1 MTQAYCIGI
10 FMVMTEM
17 ALETTAAMRINNKG
31 VRMKAVRVRD
41 LVLGTGVPKICV
53 PLAGTTKNKILNE
66 IKELNKTEH
75 DLIELRIDFFEH
87 YSHVNSIIE
96 LLKEIRKIYFKPI
109 IFTFRTK
116 NEGGMN
122 FIDEDEYFKI
132 NNYVAESELVDLIDI
147 ELFKPENKITEF
159 IEAAHKNNIR
169 VILSNHDFYKT
180 SDKEEIL
187 NRMLRMQ
194 LLGTDISKIAVMPK
208 SENDVL
214 TLLSAGLEMKQMKNL
229 KADRP
234 FIALSMGSLGTIT
247 RAASEFLG
255 SCITYASL
263 NNNSAP
269 GQLSVDDTREIMRIL
284 HNN

>member
-17 ALETTAAMRINNKG
+17 ALETTAAMSINNKG

-41 LVLGTGVPKICV
+41 LVLGTGIPKICV

-96 LLKEIRKIYFKPI
+96 ILKEIRKIYFKPI

-147 ELFKPENKITEF
+147 ELFKPESKITEF

-180 SDKEEIL
+180 PDKEEIL

-194 LLGTDISKIAVMPK
+194 LLGADISKIAVMPK

-214 TLLSAGLEMKQMKNL
+214 TLLSAGLEMKSL

>member
-17 ALETTAAMRINNKG
+17 APETTAAMSINNKG

-41 LVLGTGVPKICV
+41 LVLGTGIPKICV
-53 PLAGTTKNKILNE
+53 PLADTTKNKILNE

-96 LLKEIRKIYFKPI
+96 ILKEIRKIYFKPI

-180 SDKEEIL
+180 PDKEEIL

-194 LLGTDISKIAVMPK
+194 LLGADISKIAVMPK

-214 TLLSAGLEMKQMKNL
+214 TLLSAGLEMKSL